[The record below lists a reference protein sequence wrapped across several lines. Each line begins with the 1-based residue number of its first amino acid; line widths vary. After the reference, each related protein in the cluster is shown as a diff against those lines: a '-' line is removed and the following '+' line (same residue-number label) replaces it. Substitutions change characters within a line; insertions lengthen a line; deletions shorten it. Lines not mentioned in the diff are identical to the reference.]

1 MATVAELMS
10 YPVKGCAGVRLT
22 EASLEPTGLP
32 HDRAFMV
39 VDERGVFRSQRRDPL
54 LAAIRP
60 EVSADG
66 EGIVLRAPGAE
77 DLCIEVDVNSAR
89 RDVELFGVP
98 YQGIDQGRHAAAWL
112 SGVLGTPSRLVR
124 VPPEHGRVTDGW
136 VPGPS
141 HYADSSAVHLISQ
154 ASLDALNGRLAGRG
168 EPPVPMARFR
178 PNIVVS
184 GWDEPHLE
192 DQVRWLGV
200 GNAKLAYAK
209 LAIRCAVTMVN
220 QRSGTKAGREPLR
233 TLATYRRASQGGIA
247 FGVKLS
253 VVTPGKLAA
262 GDNVCVIS
270 WDDSEF

>member
-1 MATVAELMS
+1 MAIVTGLVS

-39 VDERGVFRSQRRDPL
+39 VDERGVFRSQRRDPV
-54 LAAIRP
+54 LAVICA
-60 EVSADG
+60 EVSSDG
-66 EGIVLRAPGAE
+66 GSIVLRAPGAA
-77 DLCIEVDVNSAR
+77 DLRTEVDVNSAR
-89 RDVELFGVP
+89 QDVELFGAP

-112 SGVLGTPSRLVR
+112 SDVLGAPSRLVR
-124 VPPEHGRVTDGW
+124 VPPEHDRVAGGW

-154 ASLDALNGRLAGRG
+154 ASLDTLNGRLVERG
-168 EPPVPMARFR
+168 EPPVPMTRFR
-178 PNIVVS
+178 PNIVIS
-184 GWDEPHLE
+184 EWDKPHLE
-192 DQVRWLGV
+192 DRVRWLTI

-209 LAIRCAVTMVN
+209 LAIRCAVPLVN
-220 QRSGTKAGREPLR
+220 QQTGTKAGREPLR

-253 VVTPGKLAA
+253 VVSRGNLRM
-262 GDNVCVIS
+262 GDNVYVSS